1 MKPAD
6 VIDLLETELIPA
18 SVLERARLDDIDVW
32 LSTSNPVEVYR
43 QAHTPANSEKEMLAK
58 FSHTPILRLVV
69 EECAQQMVL
78 EGVHSAGRDTG
89 PMWEPWER
97 NGMPSRQGALWNAA
111 IGYGLAYTLTLPGQ
125 VPGDP
130 ANRAVIRAMS
140 PRSLF
145 VVYGD
150 VVEDEWPMFGLRT
163 IAQRRGTAY
172 RLIDEE
178 AVHYVARDESG
189 ALAYIEPRY
198 HEVGV
203 TPIVRWA
210 NGLDLEART
219 PGEVEKFE
227 VVAKRYNKTTYDRLL
242 IQHYNSWRIRTATG
256 LEDAGS
262 IEENERVK
270 ALLRHEDI
278 LTGGEGVQ
286 FGSLP
291 ETTMEGVLKAGDVD
305 RDTIA
310 ALSQTPVWALNGG
323 QLVNLSADAL
333 VEARSMSRLKVGD
346 KQRGMGRSAA
356 QNLRLAAHIEGRAE
370 DAADFSLEMMWADIE
385 SRSIGQAADALG
397 KIASQLH
404 VPVELLW
411 DQIPGISKTKA
422 DEWRRYAEDHPSPD
436 ALLASALDRQAGG
449 TV

>member
-6 VIDLLETELIPA
+6 VIALLGDELIPA
-18 SVLERARLDDIDVW
+18 SQRERARLDDIDVW
-32 LSTSNPVEVYR
+32 LSTENPVEVYR
-43 QAHTPANSEKEMLAK
+43 QAHTPANSEKEILAK

-111 IGYGLAYTLTLPGQ
+111 IGYGLAYTLTLPGR
-125 VPGDP
+125 VPGDR
-130 ANRAVIRAMS
+130 ADRAVIRALS

-145 VVYGD
+145 VVYAD
-150 VVEDEWPMFGLRT
+150 VVEDEWPMYGLRT
-163 IAQRRGTAY
+163 IVGPRRTVYY

-178 AVHYVARDESG
+178 AVHYLARDESG

-198 HEVGV
+198 HGVGV
-203 TPIVRWA
+203 PPIVRWA

-242 IQHYNSWRIRTATG
+242 IQHYNSWRIKTATG

-270 ALLRHEDI
+270 ALLRNEDI
-278 LTGGEGVQ
+278 LTGGEGVV

-291 ETTMEGVLKAGDVD
+291 ETTMDGVIKAGDVD

-333 VEARSMSRLKVGD
+333 VEARSMSRLKVQG

-356 QNLRLAAHIEGRAE
+356 QNLRLAAHIEGRQD
-370 DAADFSLEMMWADIE
+370 DAADFSLQMMWADIE
-385 SRSIGQAADALG
+385 SRSMGQAADALG
-397 KIASQLH
+397 KIASQLR

-422 DEWRRYAEDHPSPD
+422 DEWLRYAEAHPSPD
-436 ALLASALDRQAGG
+436 ALLAGALDRQREGL
-449 TV
+449 